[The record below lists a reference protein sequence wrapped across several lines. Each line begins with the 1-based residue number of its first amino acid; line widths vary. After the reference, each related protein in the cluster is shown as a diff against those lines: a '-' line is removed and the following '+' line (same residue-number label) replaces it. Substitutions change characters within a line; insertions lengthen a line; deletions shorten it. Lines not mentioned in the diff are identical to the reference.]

1 MLKHP
6 RVKALGE
13 IGKDNNVVILF
24 SSWVSEI
31 NKIWKSK
38 CGYFAQCDVTALVT
52 LHLYALATG
61 YESNHWV
68 CKHSIIRCLS
78 SETVL
83 VLNMVLSDCLLNQPE
98 RIIVVQ
104 LTFLPKMSVIY
115 HWKGLFATFFG
126 FIGRGKMQDCKDK
139 TVDSSTGRD
148 RVSSPVDCSTGRDR
162 VSSPVDCS
170 TGRDRVSS
178 PVDSCRTSW
187 IKVIKCSDKL
197 FWLYV

>member
-31 NKIWKSK
+31 NKIWKSR

-104 LTFLPKMSVIY
+104 LTFFTKNECYIPLERS
-115 HWKGLFATFFG
+115 FC
-126 FIGRGKMQDCKDK
+126 D
-139 TVDSSTGRD
+139 
-148 RVSSPVDCSTGRDR
+148 
-162 VSSPVDCS
+162 
-170 TGRDRVSS
+170 
-178 PVDSCRTSW
+178 
-187 IKVIKCSDKL
+187 L
-197 FWLYV
+197 FWFYRKRENARLQRQDSRLQHRPRSSLKSSRLQHRPRSSLKSNRLQHRPRSSLKSSRLQHWPRSSLKSSR